1 MMRLKS
7 LYLSGYK
14 SFAFGPPTRARDGTL
29 DYGGR
34 RVSLGDV
41 TVLLGANGAGKS
53 NVVSFFRMMGC
64 LATGALQQYI
74 GQAGTAES
82 ILHYGSAVTPQ
93 IDAELVFEGD
103 CNTDTYKLSL
113 AGAAPDTLIFTREQV
128 IWQREGV
135 PTLYDS
141 TLGPGHR
148 ESLLESAGRNGQEP
162 CRFVHRLLRGCRVYQ
177 FHDTSEEAKIRK
189 GGYIEDAR
197 CLRSDAGNLAAYL
210 YALRQS
216 EPAYYQR
223 IVRTIRQVCPQFH
236 DFDLA
241 PSARNEQYILLNWR
255 EAHRPDYLM
264 GPHQLSDGTLRF
276 MAMATLL
283 LQPPERLPSVV
294 VLDEPE
300 LGQHPAAIAVLAD
313 LIRGVTEHSQ
323 VILATQSPTL
333 VNHFRLDEIRPL
345 ESRDGQSFFLD
356 LNPEDYRAWLEDYTT
371 GELWQKDVFG
381 GSPRHA

>member
-14 SFAFGPPTRARDGTL
+14 SFAFGPPTRAQDGAW

-34 RVSLGDV
+34 EASFGDV
-41 TVLLGANGAGKS
+41 TVLVGANGAGKS
-53 NVVSFFRMMGC
+53 NVVSFFRMMGY

-82 ILHYGSAVTPQ
+82 ILHYGSAVTPR
-93 IDAELVFEGD
+93 IDAELVFGGD
-103 CNTDTYKLSL
+103 GNTGIYKLSL
-113 AGAAPDTLIFTREQV
+113 SSAAPDTLIFTREQV
-128 IWQREGV
+128 IWQREGD
-135 PTLYDS
+135 PIPYDS
-141 TLGPGHR
+141 VLGSGHR
-148 ESLLESAGRNGQEP
+148 ESLLESNGQEP
-162 CRFVHRLLRGCRVYQ
+162 CRFVHRLLRDCRVYQ

-197 CLRSDAGNLAAYL
+197 YLRSDAGNLAAYL

-216 EPAYYQR
+216 QPAYYDR
-223 IVRTIRQVCPQFH
+223 IVRTIRQVCPQFQ
-236 DFDLA
+236 DFELA
-241 PSARNEQYILLNWR
+241 PSVRNEQYILLNWR

-283 LQPPERLPSVV
+283 LQPPERLPSVI

-300 LGQHPAAIAVLAD
+300 LGQHPAAIAVLTD
-313 LIRGVTEHSQ
+313 LIRGVTDRSQ

-345 ESRDGQSFFLD
+345 EFRDGQSFFLD

-381 GSPRHA
+381 GSPRHG